1 MVGTKCVWFWG
12 VSQQPKRL
20 YDWKKALCDGH
31 AGMDFYTKTVLVY
44 NRSPCIAFQKTRRD
58 AGHGFVPL
66 TGKTSI
72 QKPKIRYSLSS
83 ICTQMWNRVRF
94 DAVLCHS
101 IEQQCPNTC
110 KLKMWFFVTIE
121 HCFAVLGP
129 KSKSVGIQH
138 CSQFGVDI
146 ILSTQTVKLA
156 FTLESLFPYLP
167 P

>member
-1 MVGTKCVWFWG
+1 MPYEHGGDKMCVILG

-44 NRSPCIAFQKTRRD
+44 NRSPCNALHCIALRRD

-83 ICTQMWNRVRF
+83 IYTHRCE
-94 DAVLCHS
+94 
-101 IEQQCPNTC
+101 I
-110 KLKMWFFVTIE
+110 
-121 HCFAVLGP
+121 VLG
-129 KSKSVGIQH
+129 
-138 CSQFGVDI
+138 
-146 ILSTQTVKLA
+146 L
-156 FTLESLFPYLP
+156 TLCYVIP
-167 P
+167 